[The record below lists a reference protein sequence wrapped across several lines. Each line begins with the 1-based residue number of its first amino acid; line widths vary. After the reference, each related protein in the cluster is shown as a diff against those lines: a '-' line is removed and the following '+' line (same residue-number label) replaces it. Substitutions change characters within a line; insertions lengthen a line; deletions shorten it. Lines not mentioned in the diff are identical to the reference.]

1 LTNATLALEG
11 GVVVEKLKNH
21 MEALRQELNQLME
34 EFDTCDKEKLL
45 KVSREL
51 DEVICKYIRMEKSIE
66 NIKDTH

>member
-1 LTNATLALEG
+1 M
-11 GVVVEKLKNH
+11 EKLKNH
-21 MEALRQELNQLME
+21 MEALRQELNQLMG

-51 DEVICKYIRMEKSIE
+51 DEVICKYIRMEKSSE